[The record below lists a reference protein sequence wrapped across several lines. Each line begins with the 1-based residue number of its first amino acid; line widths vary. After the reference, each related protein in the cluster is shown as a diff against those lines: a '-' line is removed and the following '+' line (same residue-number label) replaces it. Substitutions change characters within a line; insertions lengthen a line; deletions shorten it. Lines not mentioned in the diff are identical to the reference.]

1 MSQTNE
7 DLYIMLMM
15 IYCNDVGG
23 ENNDVMSESAD
34 QFFGLL

>member
-23 ENNDVMSESAD
+23 GGNNDVMSE
-34 QFFGLL
+34 